1 MQMVVDGVQ
10 HYCWAANIIG
20 LVLILLTRLI
30 FHSRAAWGV
39 LGVLLLATA
48 SANAIAI
55 SHAGLN
61 PSQNAASIFGL
72 VILGSLGS
80 RFLGNWLTDGAA

>member
-1 MQMVVDGVQ
+1 MRMVVNGIQ
-10 HYCWAANIIG
+10 HYCWLANICG
-20 LVLILLTRLI
+20 LLMIILTRLL
-30 FHSRAAWGV
+30 FHSRRIWGLV
-39 LGVLLLATA
+39 GLLLLSSAA
-48 SANAIAI
+48 ANAIAI

-72 VILGSLGS
+72 VVLGSLGS